1 MKKLFIGLVMIYLS
15 IYTNI
20 SFYAGSTSCSN
31 YSNGICTYTKNAAI
45 QYALNYVETTT
56 SFPDYTTLGGNCTNF
71 VSQAILAGLIGNSDK
86 NYVYNRRD
94 YYLADRDKGCIY
106 CWYYH
111 STTSY
116 GTSWKGAH
124 ELYEYANSNLASYW
138 GMHFDLITYDSP
150 TQYLDTSKVETGDII
165 FADWQDDGLID
176 HTMIVTSLNT
186 STYSYSR
193 INVSYQNSEGYLKR
207 KNRPLSEINGTYT
220 IFYVYR
226 PTFYRN

>member
-1 MKKLFIGLVMIYLS
+1 MKKLFLGVLMFFALTY
-15 IYTNI
+15 NNA
-20 SFYAGSTSCSN
+20 SFSAGSTSCAN

-56 SFPDYTTLGGNCTNF
+56 SFPDYTSLGGNCTNF
-71 VSQAILAGLIGNSDK
+71 VSQAVLSGLIGNSDK

-94 YYLADRDKGCIY
+94 YYLADRDKGCMY

-116 GTSWKGAH
+116 GPSWKGAH
-124 ELYEYANSNLASYW
+124 EFYDYVNNNLLSYW
-138 GMHFDLITYDSP
+138 GMHFDPITHDSP
-150 TQYLDTSKVETGDII
+150 TQYMDTSKVQTGDII
-165 FADWQDDGLID
+165 FADWENDGFID
-176 HTMIVTSLNT
+176 HTMIVTDKTAN
-186 STYSYSR
+186 SYAG
-193 INVSYQNSEGYLKR
+193 IKVSYQNSDGYLKR
-207 KNRPLSEINGTYT
+207 KNRPLSEINGYYS